1 MASTYSSTLRLE
13 LIGNGD
19 QSGTWGD
26 TTNLNLGTLLQ
37 DAITGV
43 QAIAMT
49 DANYTMTAYNGLPD
63 ESRNAVLVVSGTNT
77 AIRSVIAPAVEKTY
91 VVRNNTTGG
100 FGVTIRTSAGTGITV
115 PSGATQIVYCDGS
128 EFYLA
133 ASQTTVAAGTGISV
147 ATAGVTAT
155 VTNTGVT
162 SAVAGTGVSVSG
174 ATGAV
179 TFTKSGVTSAVAGT
193 GISVSGATGAV
204 TVTNTGVTGIT
215 GSSGIT
221 ASAST
226 GSVTLSPTSGYNGY
240 GVRTVSTSAP
250 SGGSNGDIWYQY

>member
-43 QAIAMT
+43 QAITFA
-49 DANYTMTAYNGLPD
+49 DATYTMTAYNGLPD
-63 ESRNAVLVVSGTNT
+63 ESRNAVLVLGGTNT
-77 AIRSVIAPAVEKTY
+77 TAQNLIAPSVEKTY
-91 VVRNNTTGG
+91 IVKNATGAA
-100 FGVTIRTSAGTGITV
+100 VTIKTSGGTGVSVANGT
-115 PSGATQIVYCDGS
+115 TRIVWCDGTD
-128 EFYLA
+128 FYTA
-133 ASQTTVAAGTGISV
+133 ASQTTVAAGTAISV
-147 ATAGVTAT
+147 ATVGDTAT

-179 TFTKSGVTSAVAGT
+179 TIA
-193 GISVSGATGAV
+193 
-204 TVTNTGVTGIT
+204 NTGVTALAGT
-215 GSSGIT
+215 SGQIT
-221 ASAST
+221 ASGST
-226 GSVTLSPTSGYNGY
+226 GSITLSVPSTSNGY
-240 GVRTVSTSAP
+240 GTRTVSSSSPT
-250 SGGSNGDIWYQY
+250 GGSNGDIWYKI